1 MRRKIKKPLQA
12 ITVLVFAAIFIALGI
27 WQLQRAQELQN
38 AKKIVADTTI
48 YPLAQIASATGSV
61 PPESILKFVTT
72 TGRYIATYQ
81 APNQKDGSGVLAD
94 WEVAL
99 LEKEGGAAIL
109 VVRGLWEERLT
120 SPEIAM
126 AKKVTVTG
134 TLLPKQNED
143 RAENIDGQISRVD
156 SSLLVTSYSG
166 QLYDGFILATGE
178 ELSGAPI
185 ERSRISAPEL
195 TAGVPGY
202 YWQHISYVIIWWLMA
217 AIVIYLPFYRKR
229 QESDTL
235 SV

>member
-48 YPLAQIASATGSV
+48 YPLAQMASATGSV

-72 TGRYIATYQ
+72 TGHYIATYK

-99 LEKEGGAAIL
+99 LEEEGGAAIL
-109 VVRGLWEERLT
+109 VVRGLWDERLT

-143 RAENIDGQISRVD
+143 RAENINGQISRVD

-166 QLYDGFILATGE
+166 QLYDGFILATAE
-178 ELSGAPI
+178 DLSGAPI

-202 YWQHISYVIIWWLMA
+202 YWQHISYVVVWWFMA
-217 AIVIYLPFYRKR
+217 ALVLWAPFYRRK
-229 QESDTL
+229 D
-235 SV
+235 

>member
-38 AKKIVADTTI
+38 AKKIVVDTTI
-48 YPLAQIASATGSV
+48 YPLAQMASATGSV

-72 TGRYIATYQ
+72 TGRYIATYK

-99 LEKEGGAAIL
+99 LEESGGSAIL
-109 VVRGLWEERLT
+109 VVRGLWEERLS

-143 RAENIDGQISRVD
+143 RAENFDGQISRVD

-202 YWQHISYVIIWWLMA
+202 YWQHISYVVVWWFMA
-217 AIVIYLPFYRKR
+217 ALVLWAPFYRRK
-229 QESDTL
+229 D
-235 SV
+235 

>member
-48 YPLAQIASATGSV
+48 YPLAQMASATGSV

-72 TGRYIATYQ
+72 TGHYIATYQ

-120 SPEIAM
+120 SPELAM

-202 YWQHISYVIIWWLMA
+202 YWQHISYVVVWWFMA
-217 AIVIYLPFYRKR
+217 ALVLWAPFYRRK
-229 QESDTL
+229 D
-235 SV
+235 

>member
-48 YPLAQIASATGSV
+48 YPLAQMASATGSV

-72 TGRYIATYQ
+72 TGHYIATYK

-99 LEKEGGAAIL
+99 LEEEGGAAIL

-120 SPEIAM
+120 SPEIVM
-126 AKKVTVTG
+126 GKKVTVTG

-166 QLYDGFILATGE
+166 QLYDGFILATAE
-178 ELSGAPI
+178 DLSGAPI

-202 YWQHISYVIIWWLMA
+202 YWQHISYVVVWWFMA
-217 AIVIYLPFYRKR
+217 ALVLWAPFYRRK
-229 QESDTL
+229 D
-235 SV
+235 

>member
-48 YPLAQIASATGSV
+48 YPLAQMASATGSV

-72 TGRYIATYQ
+72 TGHYIATYK
-81 APNQKDGSGVLAD
+81 APNQKDGSGFLAD

-99 LEKEGGAAIL
+99 LEEEGGAAIL

-166 QLYDGFILATGE
+166 QLYDGFILATAE
-178 ELSGAPI
+178 DLRGAPI

-202 YWQHISYVIIWWLMA
+202 YWQHISYVVVWWFMA
-217 AIVIYLPFYRKR
+217 ALVLWAPFYRRK
-229 QESDTL
+229 D
-235 SV
+235 

>member
-48 YPLAQIASATGSV
+48 YPLAQMASATGSV

-72 TGRYIATYQ
+72 TGHYTATYK

-99 LEKEGGAAIL
+99 LEEEGGAAIL

-120 SPEIAM
+120 SPELAM

-202 YWQHISYVIIWWLMA
+202 YWQHISYVVVWWFMA
-217 AIVIYLPFYRKR
+217 ALVLWAPFYRRK
-229 QESDTL
+229 D
-235 SV
+235 

>member
-1 MRRKIKKPLQA
+1 MRAAIKKPLQA
-12 ITVLVFAAIFIALGI
+12 ITVLVLAAIFFGLGF
-27 WQLQRAQELQN
+27 WQLQRAQDLQE

-48 YPLAQIASATGSV
+48 YPLAQMTSATGSI

-72 TGRYIATYQ
+72 TGRYIATYK

-99 LEKEGGAAIL
+99 LEDEGGAAIL

-120 SPEIAM
+120 APEIAM

-156 SSLLVTSYSG
+156 SSLLVTSYPG

-178 ELSGAPI
+178 ELSGEQI
-185 ERSRISAPEL
+185 ERSRITAPEL

-202 YWQHISYVIIWWLMA
+202 YWQHISYVVVWWFMA
-217 AIVIYLPFYRKR
+217 ALVLWAPFYRR
-229 QESDTL
+229 RD
-235 SV
+235 

>member
-1 MRRKIKKPLQA
+1 MTKKLLQA
-12 ITVLVFAAIFIALGI
+12 FTVLVLASIFIGLGI
-27 WQLQRAQELQN
+27 WQLQRAQEMDDQ
-38 AKKIVADTTI
+38 KKVLVDTTI
-48 YPLAQIASATGSV
+48 YPLAQKATPTGTI
-61 PPESILKFVTT
+61 PPESIAKLVTT
-72 TGRYIATYQ
+72 AGHYIATYK

-99 LEKEGGAAIL
+99 LEEEGGAAIL

-120 SPEIAM
+120 APEIAM

-178 ELSGAPI
+178 ELSSQPI

-202 YWQHISYVIIWWLMA
+202 YWQHISYVVVWWFMA
-217 AIVIYLPFYRKR
+217 ALVLWAPFYRR
-229 QESDTL
+229 RD
-235 SV
+235 

>member
-1 MRRKIKKPLQA
+1 MRAAIKKPLQA
-12 ITVLVFAAIFIALGI
+12 ITVLVLAAIFFGLGF
-27 WQLQRAQELQN
+27 WQLQRAQDLQE

-48 YPLAQIASATGSV
+48 YPLDQMTSATGSI
-61 PPESILKFVTT
+61 PAESILKFVTT
-72 TGRYIATYQ
+72 TGHYIATYK

-99 LEKEGGAAIL
+99 LEEEGGAAIL

-120 SPEIAM
+120 APEIAM

-134 TLLPKQNED
+134 TLLPKQNQD

-156 SSLLVTSYSG
+156 SSLLVTSYPG

-178 ELSGAPI
+178 ELSGEQI
-185 ERSRISAPEL
+185 ERSRITAPEL

-202 YWQHISYVIIWWLMA
+202 YWQHISYVVVWWFMA
-217 AIVIYLPFYRKR
+217 ALVLWAPFYRR
-229 QESDTL
+229 RD
-235 SV
+235 

>member
-99 LEKEGGAAIL
+99 LEEEGGAAIL
-109 VVRGLWEERLT
+109 VVRGLWEERLS

-126 AKKVTVTG
+126 AKKVSVTG

-202 YWQHISYVIIWWLMA
+202 YWQHISYVVVWWFMA
-217 AIVIYLPFYRKR
+217 ALVLWAPFYRRK
-229 QESDTL
+229 D
-235 SV
+235 

>member
-48 YPLAQIASATGSV
+48 YPLAQMASATGSV

-72 TGRYIATYQ
+72 TGHYIATYK

-99 LEKEGGAAIL
+99 LEEEGGAAIL
-109 VVRGLWEERLT
+109 VVRGLWDQRLT

-143 RAENIDGQISRVD
+143 RAENINGQISRVD

-166 QLYDGFILATGE
+166 QLYDGFILATAE
-178 ELSGAPI
+178 DLSGAPI

-202 YWQHISYVIIWWLMA
+202 YWQHISYVVVWWFMA
-217 AIVIYLPFYRKR
+217 ALVLWAPFYRRK
-229 QESDTL
+229 D
-235 SV
+235 

>member
-48 YPLAQIASATGSV
+48 YPLAQMASATGSV

-99 LEKEGGAAIL
+99 LEEEGGAAIL

-166 QLYDGFILATGE
+166 QLYDGFILATAE
-178 ELSGAPI
+178 DRSCAPI

-202 YWQHISYVIIWWLMA
+202 YWQHISYVVVWWFMA
-217 AIVIYLPFYRKR
+217 ALVLWAPFYRRK
-229 QESDTL
+229 D
-235 SV
+235 

>member
-1 MRRKIKKPLQA
+1 
-12 ITVLVFAAIFIALGI
+12 
-27 WQLQRAQELQN
+27 
-38 AKKIVADTTI
+38 
-48 YPLAQIASATGSV
+48 
-61 PPESILKFVTT
+61 
-72 TGRYIATYQ
+72 
-81 APNQKDGSGVLAD
+81 
-94 WEVAL
+94 
-99 LEKEGGAAIL
+99 L
-109 VVRGLWEERLT
+109 VVRGLWEERLS
-120 SPEIAM
+120 SPEMAM

-202 YWQHISYVIIWWLMA
+202 YWQHISYVVVWWFMA
-217 AIVIYLPFYRKR
+217 ALVLWAPFYRRK
-229 QESDTL
+229 D
-235 SV
+235 

>member
-1 MRRKIKKPLQA
+1 MRQKIKKPLQA

-48 YPLAQIASATGSV
+48 YPLAQMASATGSV

-99 LEKEGGAAIL
+99 LEEEGGAAIL
-109 VVRGLWEERLT
+109 VVRGLWEERLS

-126 AKKVTVTG
+126 AKTVTVTG

-143 RAENIDGQISRVD
+143 RAENIDGQISRID

-202 YWQHISYVIIWWLMA
+202 YWQHISYVVVWWFMA
-217 AIVIYLPFYRKR
+217 ALVLWAPFYRRK
-229 QESDTL
+229 D
-235 SV
+235 

>member
-27 WQLQRAQELQN
+27 WQLERAQELQN

-48 YPLAQIASATGSV
+48 YPLAQRASATGSV

-72 TGRYIATYQ
+72 TGRYIATYK

-99 LEKEGGAAIL
+99 LEEEGGVAIL

-120 SPEIAM
+120 SPELAM

-202 YWQHISYVIIWWLMA
+202 YWQHISYVVVWWFMA
-217 AIVIYLPFYRKR
+217 ALVLWAPFYRRK
-229 QESDTL
+229 D
-235 SV
+235 

>member
-48 YPLAQIASATGSV
+48 YPLAQMASATGSV

-72 TGRYIATYQ
+72 TGRYIATYK

-99 LEKEGGAAIL
+99 LEESGGSAIL
-109 VVRGLWEERLT
+109 VVRGLWEERLS

-143 RAENIDGQISRVD
+143 RAENFDGQISRVD

-178 ELSGAPI
+178 KLSGAPI

-202 YWQHISYVIIWWLMA
+202 YWQHISYVVVWWFMA
-217 AIVIYLPFYRKR
+217 ALVLWAPFYRRK
-229 QESDTL
+229 D
-235 SV
+235 

>member
-48 YPLAQIASATGSV
+48 YPLAQMASATGSV

-72 TGRYIATYQ
+72 TGRYIATYK

-94 WEVAL
+94 WEVAV
-99 LEKEGGAAIL
+99 LEEEGGVAIL

-120 SPEIAM
+120 SPELAM

-202 YWQHISYVIIWWLMA
+202 YWQHISYVVVWWFMA
-217 AIVIYLPFYRKR
+217 ALVLWAPFYRRK
-229 QESDTL
+229 D
-235 SV
+235 

>member
-1 MRRKIKKPLQA
+1 MRAKIKKPLQA
-12 ITVLVFAAIFIALGI
+12 ITVLVLAAIFFGLGF
-27 WQLQRAQELQN
+27 WQLQRAQELQE

-48 YPLAQIASATGSV
+48 YPLAQMTSATGSI
-61 PPESILKFVTT
+61 PAESILKFVTT
-72 TGRYIATYQ
+72 TGHYIATYK

-99 LEKEGGAAIL
+99 LEEEAGAAIL

-120 SPEIAM
+120 APEIAM

-134 TLLPKQNED
+134 TLLPKQNQD

-156 SSLLVTSYSG
+156 SSLLVTSYPG

-178 ELSGAPI
+178 ELSGEQI
-185 ERSRISAPEL
+185 ERSRITAPEL

-202 YWQHISYVIIWWLMA
+202 YWQHISYVVVWWFMA
-217 AIVIYLPFYRKR
+217 ALVLWAPFYRR
-229 QESDTL
+229 RD
-235 SV
+235 

>member
-38 AKKIVADTTI
+38 TKKIVADTTI
-48 YPLAQIASATGSV
+48 YPLAQMASATGSV

-72 TGRYIATYQ
+72 TGHYIATYK

-99 LEKEGGAAIL
+99 LEEEGGVAIL

-120 SPEIAM
+120 SPELAM

-166 QLYDGFILATGE
+166 QLYDGFILATAE
-178 ELSGAPI
+178 DLSGAPI

-202 YWQHISYVIIWWLMA
+202 YWQHISYVVVWWFMA
-217 AIVIYLPFYRKR
+217 ALVLWAPFYRRK
-229 QESDTL
+229 D
-235 SV
+235 